1 MAPAIAAAREAWQ
14 RGEALAASGDFAGA
28 RRWLDRAHRV
38 APCDFNIQA
47 ALAGVLLRLGR
58 ADEARDLFAAL
69 AAQFDRPD
77 IWLGLALAQQ
87 AAGDVPAAAGAMAM
101 RLSHGVVGA
110 NIVPAASRMARAAG
124 FAGMCGFDARLRV
137 VADLPATALEVR
149 QGGHALRAGLHG
161 FAVRD
166 AAAEPLEVMHRD
178 TGAALL
184 GSPLNPA
191 IVLRIEG
198 VASREGPD
206 IHGWAW
212 HPGAPDVVPRLHVT
226 TAAGVLVIGVRAGRL
241 AKSLSFAAPLTRA
254 RVFAATLPART
265 GPVSVAGPTGQ
276 VLLGTPMAARIAKL
290 PVARFAGP
298 RMPGAR
304 LHGPGAVCVVIP
316 VFAGTAETLRC
327 VASVLAHA
335 PAGTRVIVVD
345 DAIPD
350 AGLRAALQALQ
361 GSGQIEMIPSDP
373 LTLRN
378 RGFVVAANTGMA
390 AAGGCDLI
398 LLNADT
404 IVAPGFLQSL
414 RAAAHSA
421 DDIGTATPLSNNA
434 TIFSYPRPSETGP
447 PNAVPDVAQTQ
458 VMAGWAA
465 RVNAGRLVEV
475 PTGHGFCLF
484 IRAGCLASVGP
495 FRAEVFAQGYGE
507 ENDFCE
513 RARALGYRHVA
524 VPEVFVAHVGG
535 VSFGA
540 ARADLLARNLA
551 ILDRLHP
558 DYSARVHAFIAAD
571 PLHAARARLDA
582 ARFAAGRVAAGA
594 VLIITHSAGGGTA
607 RVIRDRVQ
615 AARARGLRAIVL
627 RPRDGFCMVADGET
641 DFPDLGAALPAGAA
655 GLRRLLAGER
665 VIEAEIHH
673 MLGHHAQVLA
683 LPQDLGVAYDV
694 YVHDWSFLC
703 ARATFL
709 DGLGRYCGEPD
720 VAGCV
725 ACVAAYGATIEE
737 DITPA
742 ALRGRSR
749 ALFGG
754 ARAVF
759 VPHADGVQR
768 LVRHFPG
775 VTVTA
780 LNWEDDRRAFAPV
793 TRGKRAAGRRRIV
806 VIGGIGREKGIDVL
820 LACARDAAVR
830 DLDLE
835 FVVAG
840 FTSDDAVLLATGRV
854 FVTGAFKPKDAQ
866 ALITGLAGDLAF
878 LPSVWPETWCYALSD
893 AWEAG
898 LAAVVFDIGALAAR
912 VRATRRGAVLPLSLP
927 AGRVNDEL
935 MRLAALA
942 IGARAAQHRRE

>member
-1 MAPAIAAAREAWQ
+1 MAPAIAAARDAWQ

-28 RRWLDRAHRV
+28 QSWLDRAHRV

-58 ADEARDLFAAL
+58 ATEARDLFAGL

-87 AAGDVPAAAGAMAM
+87 AAGDAQAAADAVAM
-101 RLSHGVVGA
+101 RLSHGVIGA

-124 FAGMCGFDARLRV
+124 FAGICGFDARLRV
-137 VADLPATALEVR
+137 VSDLPATDLVVR
-149 QGGHALRAGLHG
+149 QAGRDLRAGRHG
-161 FAVRD
+161 FAARD

-198 VASREGPD
+198 VASRLGPN
-206 IHGWAW
+206 IEGWAW
-212 HPGAPDVVPRLHVT
+212 HPGAPDVVPRLCVT
-226 TAAGVLVIGVRAGRL
+226 TAAGDVVMAVRASAL
-241 AKSLSFAAPLTRA
+241 AKKLSFAAPLTRA

-265 GPVSVAGPTGQ
+265 GAVSVAGPSGQ
-276 VLLGTPMAARIAKL
+276 VLLGTPIAARIAKL
-290 PVARFAGP
+290 PAVRAARP
-298 RMPGAR
+298 RAR
-304 LHGPGAVCVVIP
+304 APGAVCVVIP

-350 AGLRAALQALQ
+350 TGLRTALRALQ
-361 GSGQIEMIPSDP
+361 GAGQIEMIPSDP
-373 LTLRN
+373 VTLRN
-378 RGFVVAANTGMA
+378 RGFVVAANAGMK

-414 RAAAHSA
+414 RDAAHSA
-421 DDIGTATPLSNNA
+421 DDIGTATPLSNDA

-447 PNAVPDVAQTQ
+447 ANMVPDAAQTQ
-458 VMAGWAA
+458 VIAGWAA
-465 RVNAGRLVEV
+465 QASAGRLVEV
-475 PTGHGFCLF
+475 PTAHGFCMF
-484 IRAGCLASVGP
+484 IRAECLASTGP
-495 FRAEVFAQGYGE
+495 FRADVFAQGYGE

-535 VSFGA
+535 VSFGP
-540 ARADLLARNLA
+540 ARADLLVRNLA

-558 DYSARVHAFIAAD
+558 DYSARVQAFIAAD

-627 RPRDGFCMVADGET
+627 RPRDGFCMVADGEI

-673 MLGHHAQVLA
+673 MLGHHARVLS
-683 LPQDLGVAYDV
+683 LPQDLAVAYDV
-694 YVHDWSFLC
+694 YVHDWSFIC

-709 DGLGRYCGEPD
+709 DGLGRYCGEPG

-725 ACVAAYGATIEE
+725 RCVAAYGATIEE
-737 DITPA
+737 DIAPA
-742 ALRGRSR
+742 ALLARSR
-749 ALFGG
+749 ALFAG

-759 VPHADGVQR
+759 VPHADGVRR
-768 LVRHFPG
+768 LARHFPG

-780 LNWEDDRRAFAPV
+780 LNWEDDRRVFPHI
-793 TRGKRAAGRRRIV
+793 TRAERRAGRRRIV
-806 VIGGIGREKGIDVL
+806 VIGGIGREKGSDVL
-820 LACARDAAVR
+820 LACARDAAAR

-840 FTSDDAVLLATGRV
+840 FTSDDAVLLATGRA
-854 FVTGAFKPKDAQ
+854 FITGAFKPEEAQ
-866 ALITGLAGDLAF
+866 ALITGLDGDLAF

-893 AWEAG
+893 AWQAG

-912 VRATRRGAVLPLSLP
+912 VRDTGRGVMLPLSLP